1 MLLLFPAVKQTAVCI
16 NLHDGSMMGL
26 LTVEDSASHGCV
38 TAHRR
43 TSEQKPEGVV
53 QNLLKSLLSPLESGE
68 VQSGP
73 FRLVR
78 FSLVSF
84 ILVQSDWCGSVRSVS
99 QCTFIGFINWIN

>member
-53 QNLLKSLLSPLESGE
+53 QNLLKSLLSPLESGAVQSGEVQSGE

-78 FSLVSF
+78 FSPVCFTVHSHR
-84 ILVQSDWCGSVRSVS
+84 VH
-99 QCTFIGFINWIN
+99 